1 MMSPSDAWR
10 ELRRRP
16 LPRTLVNKGYSS
28 QSAEVAYIW
37 PWFYAARYKAKRVE
51 AEKPVS
57 YVGTFWG
64 EWSQW
69 RNRLPHEEQEVA
81 CCETHLVRPSGGH
94 RTPEAA

>member
-1 MMSPSDAWR
+1 VR
-10 ELRRRP
+10 
-16 LPRTLVNKGYSS
+16 
-28 QSAEVAYIW
+28 SAEVAYVW

-57 YVGTFWG
+57 YVGTFWD

-81 CCETHLVRPSGGH
+81 CCETHLVWTSGGH